1 MIPARDQAAIRA
13 HFERDLHSRVRID
26 LFTQRTTPIIIPGRP
41 LCPLC
46 EEAQVLVAEL
56 AALSQRLVLTV
67 HDIHAEAKAAA
78 ALGID
83 KPPAIVLRGAGNRP
97 LTFFGMPTGTGF
109 SNFVDMIVEASEVSK
124 GTNGLQP
131 ETAKQLKRLRDDVK
145 LQVFVTP
152 SCDHSPVVVR
162 GALRIGLQNHHV
174 RAEAIEITEFPDL
187 IQRFQI
193 EATPTIVIDDS
204 LVLTGAMDEATLV
217 DCLLRV
223 VEGKP
228 VDPAM
233 VNTGAS
239 TPLALSQPQEV
250 RLPGSGLIIPR

>member
-109 SNFVDMIVEASEVSK
+109 SNFVDMIVEVSEVSK

-145 LQVFVTP
+145 L
-152 SCDHSPVVVR
+152 
-162 GALRIGLQNHHV
+162 
-174 RAEAIEITEFPDL
+174 
-187 IQRFQI
+187 
-193 EATPTIVIDDS
+193 
-204 LVLTGAMDEATLV
+204 
-217 DCLLRV
+217 
-223 VEGKP
+223 
-228 VDPAM
+228 
-233 VNTGAS
+233 
-239 TPLALSQPQEV
+239 
-250 RLPGSGLIIPR
+250 